1 MALGWVG
8 ANGNFLASLIS
19 APIPRH
25 LHPAFTLESVT
36 ASLGHEWGG
45 GEMSGRLA
53 ASGWARRGHAAL
65 RLEVSVGERPR
76 ARLQRGRARRRVCAR
91 VVRSDS
97 VLCSA
102 RLAEIASPAEAD
114 WVLR

>member
-19 APIPRH
+19 APIPTH

-36 ASLGHEWGG
+36 ASLGDEWGG
-45 GEMSGRLA
+45 GEMSGQLA
-53 ASGWARRGHAAL
+53 AAGWARRGHAAL

-76 ARLQRGRARRRVCAR
+76 ARLQRGRARRVCAR

-102 RLAEIASPAEAD
+102 RLTDIASPAEAD
-114 WVLR
+114 RILR